1 MEEIKPPWEMLQ
13 AKTPC
18 RSGQGG
24 WSHSQQLTSPPVES
38 WVCSLLPLA
47 PCEGA
52 EQCGLLCRC
61 NPFCWA
67 LLPVRAFTKVW
78 AALFWLWKGAASPA
92 TPRAVQWPA
101 KGGRAVH
108 AAFKSLCCAVND
120 SFVSRTTWLPKEQPC
135 PKQLQ
140 LSGCVPGLLVCRAPP
155 SQQPWRQVWCGI
167 HYCHSQQLCSSP
179 LLQLC
184 LSGHSHPIQISC
196 AVGDSPWGPGV
207 RFPAWR
213 MGWSVGFVPSL
224 WQITLVYSQVRKN
237 GDLGGI

>member
-140 LSGCVPGLLVCRAPP
+140 LSGCVPGLLVCRELLQASSHGGRCGVGSITAMHSSFAP
-155 SQQPWRQVWCGI
+155 
-167 HYCHSQQLCSSP
+167 HLCSSCAFLGTAIP
-179 LLQLC
+179 SRSLVLL
-184 LSGHSHPIQISC
+184 GIH
-196 AVGDSPWGPGV
+196 
-207 RFPAWR
+207 R
-213 MGWSVGFVPSL
+213 
-224 WQITLVYSQVRKN
+224 
-237 GDLGGI
+237 GDLG